1 MFRRLSRLV
10 WCVVAA
16 SGLAAVSASALA
28 GAESQYPQQAIRL
41 VVATAPG
48 GGGDMI
54 ARIFADGLSKEL
66 KQPVVVENKP
76 GASGVIAA
84 TSVLRSAPDG
94 YTLLLAVATYVQVP
108 AIQKSFPFDPKS
120 DFIPISLVARSSS
133 VLLVNRKMGVKTVAE
148 LAAAMA
154 ANPTGFN
161 FGSWGNGS
169 TAHFMGE
176 LLNLKTNSKAAHV
189 AYKGSGP
196 MLTDLLAGVIS
207 FAFTDVGAAQPHLPS
222 DRVLPLAV
230 LGNRRIDSLPEV
242 PTMGEAGFDGFDVV
256 GWVGVLVPRGTP
268 ADIVAILER
277 ASVNAGK
284 SARVRQ
290 RLTDLSLEPVGSNSA
305 EFASHLQKDMATWAE
320 IAEKAG
326 MKAE

>member
-1 MFRRLSRLV
+1 MFRRLSRLA
-10 WCVVAA
+10 WFAVAA
-16 SGLAAVSASALA
+16 CGLAAVSVSALA
-28 GAESQYPQQAIRL
+28 GSESQYPQQAVRL
-41 VVATAPG
+41 VVSTAPG

-76 GASGVIAA
+76 GASGLIAT

-94 YTLLLAVATYVQVP
+94 YTLLLAITTYTQLP
-108 AIQKSFPFDPKS
+108 AIQKSVPYDSMS
-120 DFIPISLVARSSS
+120 DFIPLSLITRSSG
-133 VLLVNRKMGVKTVAE
+133 VLLVNRKVGVKSVAE
-148 LAAAMA
+148 LVAAVA

-176 LLNLKTNSKAAHV
+176 LFNLKTNNRVAHV

-207 FAFTDVGAAQPHLPS
+207 FAFTDIGAAQAHLES
-222 DRVLPLAV
+222 DRVKPLAV
-230 LGNRRIDSLPEV
+230 LGNRRLDSLPHV
-242 PTMGEAGFDGFDVV
+242 PTMAEAGLDGFDVS
-256 GWVGVLVPRGTP
+256 GWVGLLAPKGTP
-268 ADIVAILER
+268 AEIVAVLER
-277 ASVNAGK
+277 ASVAAGK
-284 SARVRQ
+284 NPAVRQ
-290 RLTDLSLEPVGSNSA
+290 RLTDLSLDPVGSNSE
-305 EFASHLQKDMATWAE
+305 EFASYLRKDMAAWAT